1 MLRLAKFNI
10 STDQTT
16 EFKGL
21 ATPASTIFVM
31 GLFIAH
37 FKGIKLNSSIDIAW
51 MLRLI
56 AIILSGLLLSNIP
69 MFSFK
74 LKGFALK
81 ENKWQYIFI
90 SISLMLVAGFQW
102 ASIPLII
109 ICYILLNIAR
119 TFEKRS

>member
-56 AIILSGLLLSNIP
+56 AIILSGLLLCNIP

-90 SISLMLVAGFQW
+90 AISLILVAGFQW

-109 ICYILLNIAR
+109 ICYILLNIVR